1 MSEPTFQ
8 AIPILRIFAVDKAKE
23 FYVDFL
29 GFRIDW
35 EHRFAEDAPVYI
47 QISRGDLVLHL
58 SEHHGDACPGS
69 AVLVRTTHLEDL
81 HREIAAKGYRFMR
94 PGIERAPWN
103 ARVMEVI
110 DPFNNRIRF
119 NEDHVPPS
127 GA

>member
-1 MSEPTFQ
+1 MREPTFR

-35 EHRFAEDAPVYI
+35 EHRFEEDAPVYM

-69 AVLVRTTHLEDL
+69 AVFVRTTHLEDL
-81 HREIAAKGYRFMR
+81 HREITAKGYRFMR
-94 PGIERAPWN
+94 PGIEHAPWN
-103 ARVMEVI
+103 ARLMEVI

-119 NEDHVPPS
+119 NEDLAAPS
-127 GA
+127 GV